1 MSQKSWI
8 EQNFSRRECCYII
21 PSSKDPH
28 RCLPGCQICQQL
40 IRCCCGRLVGQHEGP
55 APGLSP
61 ASSRAGLTMGVGES
75 GADPQGSWNVERH
88 TRCSPTDAYGIIE
101 FQGGAHTYRSKY
113 ARVSYD
119 SRPDLL
125 LQLMVKEWQMEL
137 PRLLISVHGGLQN
150 FELHPKLKQVF
161 SKGLIK
167 AALTTGAWIF
177 TGGVNTGVVNH
188 VGNALK
194 EHASRSSH
202 KICTIGIAPWGVIEN
217 RGDLVGQDVV
227 SPYQTLS
234 NPLSKLNL
242 LNSLHSHFILV
253 DDGTVGK
260 YGAEAQLRRELE
272 KHIGLQKIHTRMG
285 QGVPVV
291 GLVAE
296 GGPNVIVTVLEY
308 LLEEPP
314 VPVVVCEGTG
324 RAADILAF
332 LHKNTDDTGELCDG
346 LHDEI
351 VGTIKKTFNFSHG
364 QATHLLQT
372 LLECM
377 RRKELITVF
386 HTGSEDHSDVDLA
399 ILTALLKGTNFSSA
413 DQLNLALAWD
423 RVDIAKNHVFV
434 YGQHWMVGAL
444 EKAMLDALVMDRVDF
459 VKLLIENG
467 VSMHK
472 FLTITRLEELYN
484 TKNGPINPTL
494 YYLVRDVK
502 KSHLP
507 PDYKIT
513 LIDVGLVIEFLM
525 GGAFRSMYTRKRFRL
540 LYQNLYGQHRKFKT
554 STSSAMLQTNTSQI
568 FNHRHQLFNPSLSEQ
583 ESQTRHNHFLKTA
596 QPYKRKASVDNTRQ
610 RKQKM
615 STASGVGVTLDG
627 SDPECSC
634 FAYPF
639 NELLAWAVLM
649 KRQRMAM
656 FFWQHGEES
665 LAKALVACKLYRSL
679 AGEAKQS
686 EAVEDS
692 SEELKQYSTEFGQL
706 ALDLLDQSF
715 RQDERMAMKLLTYE
729 LRNWSNF
736 TCLKLAVSSRH
747 RPFVAHT
754 CTQMLL
760 ADMWMG
766 RLNMRKN
773 SWFKVILSILM
784 PPSILMLEYKS
795 KAEMSHIPQSEELH
809 QMGQE
814 EREHRAAAT
823 RDIPMEVFSNG
834 SAADGGESGHKE
846 EEGIWIRPSGLSL
859 SRRIYEF
866 YHAPI
871 VKFWFNTLAYIGFL
885 MLFTYVVLVKLQ
897 QLPSVQ
903 EWFVILYLFMS
914 AIERVRE
921 IFMSEPGKFGQK
933 IKVWLDGYWN
943 INDSLG
949 ILLFFVA
956 VALRSQS
963 HLLIEA
969 KIVYSLDVIFWYVR
983 LLDVF
988 AVNQNV
994 GPYIM
999 MIGKMMANMFSIVII
1014 MAIVLLSFGVARQAI
1029 LFKEADPSW
1038 YLARNIVFQPYWM
1051 IFGEVY
1057 APEID
1062 ACENIMKN
1070 STDDEYPPCTAGAFI
1085 TPFLQA
1091 VYLFVQYIIMVNLLI
1106 AFFNNIYLEAKNISD
1121 KLWKFHRYHFTMYYH
1136 QKPILPPPLILLSYL
1151 SLFASQLCRRCKRN
1165 PAKRKDKQS
1174 WLKLYLTEEDEKKLH
1189 EFEEHCVDLYFH
1201 GKQDTLHC
1209 SSEERIRV
1217 TSERVEGMSLQ
1228 LREVSERVYCIKQS
1242 LHSLDTQLG
1251 HLQDLSALTVDT
1263 LRVLSALD
1271 RDTDPAIARQAPHSI
1286 GAHSNRQVTPPGHP
1300 ASARADSR
1308 PHFHSSSPPAFW
1320 YSGVQG
1326 RRSVRGSDFA
1336 PGGSKGPAAGET
1348 AAEWVRTGARRKDS
1362 VGRREE
1368 LRDIRMELGIESG
1381 DGGSGRASLADQDFF
1396 QRFSSLRR
1404 RGPARFG
1411 WQRSL
1416 SHEKD
1421 TPSGTLACNALPLIL
1436 TPRQLSPFSSLPS
1449 SQPAYPSSLTASKH
1463 RQLSLP
1469 LPSVSQ
1475 QAQPG
1480 GGLAS
1485 PRSNVSSMPSF
1496 MSSSTAPLMREQQP
1510 SATNSVPQQGKA
1522 TSKSNRS
1529 ERWKFSSF
1537 FGRRTQGKFLPWD
1550 NSPGSLGSVQIHRSE
1565 DSEDPPGGYVN
1576 RAFSRPEGDE
1586 VCGCGRSKA
1595 PWPVITAGP
1604 AVNVYKT
1611 EGLLVEVKNRLT
1623 LAASQGSQASDESP
1637 RERTGAGAVPGGGLQ
1652 RPERLRSPT
1661 EQGEAVKMHTLALP
1675 VEHGAGMNNEHS
1687 RSRKAKGPAADSRR
1701 VSLQRQARF
1710 EECVDVTDAKPAE
1723 AQEATGGD
1731 ETGPGLENPTAAASG
1746 AGTERQAGAA
1756 PPPASATPSSLSPDL
1771 MGTHSGPFTFLR
1783 ENSRVPLLQE
1793 WQDDS
1798 EAATRP
1804 QAEGPVTGLSAS
1816 KAAICESL
1824 QSGMQSVS
1832 RELSRPRKL
1841 EGIVSPYKSSLD
1853 SSYSAMERNN
1863 LMRLAQTIPF
1873 APIQHRGDL
1882 VTVYRLEES
1891 SPGNMSNS
1899 MSSWSQ
1905 RGSSSRLEFLST
1917 EEMGGGLRK
1926 AMKVLCTWAEEGG
1939 ILRQGQIYILKSF
1952 LPDVVKTWQAVYRE
1966 DTILHLCLR
1975 EIQQQRAAQKLLFT
1989 FNMMKPKSIPYSPR
2003 FLEVFLLYCHAAGQW
2018 FAIEEFVNGEF
2029 RKFNNNTGEE
2039 GQAANLLEESL
2050 LAFSHWTYEYTRGE
2064 LLVLDLQGVGE
2075 ILTDPS
2081 VIKAGEKRSHDM
2093 VFGPANL
2100 GEDAIKNFR
2109 VKHPCN
2115 SCCRKLKLPDLK
2127 RNEYTPS
2134 NIGVSQ
2140 AASSDA

>member
-1 MSQKSWI
+1 Q
-8 EQNFSRRECCYII
+8 
-21 PSSKDPH
+21 
-28 RCLPGCQICQQL
+28 
-40 IRCCCGRLVGQHEGP
+40 
-55 APGLSP
+55 
-61 ASSRAGLTMGVGES
+61 
-75 GADPQGSWNVERH
+75 
-88 TRCSPTDAYGIIE
+88 
-101 FQGGAHTYRSKY
+101 Y

-217 RGDLVGQDVV
+217 RGDLVGQDSHVV

-272 KHIGLQKIHTRMG
+272 KHIATVACRAGMG

-364 QATHLLQT
+364 QAMHLLQT

-434 YGQHWMVGAL
+434 YGQHWMVRL
-444 EKAMLDALVMDRVDF
+444 EWARWRRPMLDALVMDRVDF

-484 TKNGPINPTL
+484 TSDHHQMSNLRIL
-494 YYLVRDVK
+494 LHRF
-502 KSHLP
+502 SHLP

-540 LYQNLYGQHRKFKT
+540 LYHNLYGQHR
-554 STSSAMLQTNTSQI
+554 
-568 FNHRHQLFNPSLSEQ
+568 
-583 ESQTRHNHFLKTA
+583 
-596 QPYKRKASVDNTRQ
+596 ASVDNTRQ

-686 EAVEDS
+686 RED
-692 SEELKQYSTEFGQL
+692 ELKWKRLWCARVKFGQL

-823 RDIPMEVFSNG
+823 RDIPMQRCLSRRVFLRLLSFAIRILLLRTVGNG

-999 MIGKMMANMFSIVII
+999 MIGKMMWQQCMLMII

-1062 ACENIMKN
+1062 NN
-1070 STDDEYPPCTAGAFI
+1070 TDDEYPPCTTGAFI

-1151 SLFASQLCRRCKRN
+1151 SLFASQL
-1165 PAKRKDKQS
+1165 
-1174 WLKLYLTEEDEKKLH
+1174 
-1189 EFEEHCVDLYFH
+1189 
-1201 GKQDTLHC
+1201 
-1209 SSEERIRV
+1209 
-1217 TSERVEGMSLQ
+1217 
-1228 LREVSERVYCIKQS
+1228 
-1242 LHSLDTQLG
+1242 
-1251 HLQDLSALTVDT
+1251 
-1263 LRVLSALD
+1263 
-1271 RDTDPAIARQAPHSI
+1271 
-1286 GAHSNRQVTPPGHP
+1286 
-1300 ASARADSR
+1300 
-1308 PHFHSSSPPAFW
+1308 
-1320 YSGVQG
+1320 
-1326 RRSVRGSDFA
+1326 
-1336 PGGSKGPAAGET
+1336 
-1348 AAEWVRTGARRKDS
+1348 
-1362 VGRREE
+1362 
-1368 LRDIRMELGIESG
+1368 
-1381 DGGSGRASLADQDFF
+1381 
-1396 QRFSSLRR
+1396 
-1404 RGPARFG
+1404 
-1411 WQRSL
+1411 
-1416 SHEKD
+1416 
-1421 TPSGTLACNALPLIL
+1421 
-1436 TPRQLSPFSSLPS
+1436 
-1449 SQPAYPSSLTASKH
+1449 
-1463 RQLSLP
+1463 
-1469 LPSVSQ
+1469 
-1475 QAQPG
+1475 
-1480 GGLAS
+1480 
-1485 PRSNVSSMPSF
+1485 
-1496 MSSSTAPLMREQQP
+1496 
-1510 SATNSVPQQGKA
+1510 
-1522 TSKSNRS
+1522 
-1529 ERWKFSSF
+1529 
-1537 FGRRTQGKFLPWD
+1537 
-1550 NSPGSLGSVQIHRSE
+1550 
-1565 DSEDPPGGYVN
+1565 
-1576 RAFSRPEGDE
+1576 
-1586 VCGCGRSKA
+1586 
-1595 PWPVITAGP
+1595 
-1604 AVNVYKT
+1604 
-1611 EGLLVEVKNRLT
+1611 
-1623 LAASQGSQASDESP
+1623 
-1637 RERTGAGAVPGGGLQ
+1637 
-1652 RPERLRSPT
+1652 
-1661 EQGEAVKMHTLALP
+1661 
-1675 VEHGAGMNNEHS
+1675 
-1687 RSRKAKGPAADSRR
+1687 
-1701 VSLQRQARF
+1701 
-1710 EECVDVTDAKPAE
+1710 
-1723 AQEATGGD
+1723 
-1731 ETGPGLENPTAAASG
+1731 
-1746 AGTERQAGAA
+1746 
-1756 PPPASATPSSLSPDL
+1756 
-1771 MGTHSGPFTFLR
+1771 
-1783 ENSRVPLLQE
+1783 
-1793 WQDDS
+1793 
-1798 EAATRP
+1798 
-1804 QAEGPVTGLSAS
+1804 
-1816 KAAICESL
+1816 
-1824 QSGMQSVS
+1824 
-1832 RELSRPRKL
+1832 
-1841 EGIVSPYKSSLD
+1841 
-1853 SSYSAMERNN
+1853 
-1863 LMRLAQTIPF
+1863 
-1873 APIQHRGDL
+1873 
-1882 VTVYRLEES
+1882 
-1891 SPGNMSNS
+1891 
-1899 MSSWSQ
+1899 
-1905 RGSSSRLEFLST
+1905 
-1917 EEMGGGLRK
+1917 
-1926 AMKVLCTWAEEGG
+1926 
-1939 ILRQGQIYILKSF
+1939 
-1952 LPDVVKTWQAVYRE
+1952 
-1966 DTILHLCLR
+1966 
-1975 EIQQQRAAQKLLFT
+1975 
-1989 FNMMKPKSIPYSPR
+1989 
-2003 FLEVFLLYCHAAGQW
+2003 
-2018 FAIEEFVNGEF
+2018 
-2029 RKFNNNTGEE
+2029 
-2039 GQAANLLEESL
+2039 
-2050 LAFSHWTYEYTRGE
+2050 
-2064 LLVLDLQGVGE
+2064 
-2075 ILTDPS
+2075 
-2081 VIKAGEKRSHDM
+2081 
-2093 VFGPANL
+2093 
-2100 GEDAIKNFR
+2100 
-2109 VKHPCN
+2109 
-2115 SCCRKLKLPDLK
+2115 
-2127 RNEYTPS
+2127 
-2134 NIGVSQ
+2134 
-2140 AASSDA
+2140 

>member
-1 MSQKSWI
+1 
-8 EQNFSRRECCYII
+8 
-21 PSSKDPH
+21 
-28 RCLPGCQICQQL
+28 
-40 IRCCCGRLVGQHEGP
+40 
-55 APGLSP
+55 
-61 ASSRAGLTMGVGES
+61 
-75 GADPQGSWNVERH
+75 
-88 TRCSPTDAYGIIE
+88 
-101 FQGGAHTYRSKY
+101 Y

-217 RGDLVGQDVV
+217 RGDLVGQDSHVV

-272 KHIGLQKIHTRMG
+272 KHIALQKIHTLACRAGMG

-332 LHKNTDDTGELCDG
+332 LHKNTDDTGWA
-346 LHDEI
+346 H
-351 VGTIKKTFNFSHG
+351 THRHG
-364 QATHLLQT
+364 QAMHLLQT

-377 RRKELITVF
+377 RRKELVGTRARVRT
-386 HTGSEDHSDVDLA
+386 HTHTCTHGSAA
-399 ILTALLKGTNFSSA
+399 ISGGPSVETLIALHRTGAAAGTNFSSA

-434 YGQHWMVGAL
+434 YGQHWMAL
-444 EKAMLDALVMDRVDF
+444 MWARWRRPMLDALVMDRVDF

-484 TKNGPINPTL
+484 TVSGPLTNPPKRPL
-494 YYLVRDVK
+494 LANSR
-502 KSHLP
+502 SP
-507 PDYKIT
+507 P
-513 LIDVGLVIEFLM
+513 VGLNCTLNPPVIGNLLLM
-525 GGAFRSMYTRKRFRL
+525 ILGGTC
-540 LYQNLYGQHRKFKT
+540 
-554 STSSAMLQTNTSQI
+554 SAIQ
-568 FNHRHQLFNPSLSEQ
+568 
-583 ESQTRHNHFLKTA
+583 A
-596 QPYKRKASVDNTRQ
+596 VDNTRQ

-809 QMGQE
+809 QMG
-814 EREHRAAAT
+814 
-823 RDIPMEVFSNG
+823 NG

-921 IFMSEPGKFGQK
+921 VSDGARETRKAAGLRSDSEASAHRK

-1062 ACENIMKN
+1062 GICVAVLAACENIMKN
-1070 STDDEYPPCTAGAFI
+1070 NTDDEYPPCTTGAFI

-1151 SLFASQLCRRCKRN
+1151 SLFASQLCRRCKR
-1165 PAKRKDKQS
+1165 
-1174 WLKLYLTEEDEKKLH
+1174 
-1189 EFEEHCVDLYFH
+1189 
-1201 GKQDTLHC
+1201 
-1209 SSEERIRV
+1209 
-1217 TSERVEGMSLQ
+1217 
-1228 LREVSERVYCIKQS
+1228 
-1242 LHSLDTQLG
+1242 
-1251 HLQDLSALTVDT
+1251 
-1263 LRVLSALD
+1263 
-1271 RDTDPAIARQAPHSI
+1271 
-1286 GAHSNRQVTPPGHP
+1286 
-1300 ASARADSR
+1300 
-1308 PHFHSSSPPAFW
+1308 
-1320 YSGVQG
+1320 
-1326 RRSVRGSDFA
+1326 
-1336 PGGSKGPAAGET
+1336 
-1348 AAEWVRTGARRKDS
+1348 
-1362 VGRREE
+1362 
-1368 LRDIRMELGIESG
+1368 
-1381 DGGSGRASLADQDFF
+1381 
-1396 QRFSSLRR
+1396 
-1404 RGPARFG
+1404 
-1411 WQRSL
+1411 
-1416 SHEKD
+1416 
-1421 TPSGTLACNALPLIL
+1421 
-1436 TPRQLSPFSSLPS
+1436 
-1449 SQPAYPSSLTASKH
+1449 
-1463 RQLSLP
+1463 
-1469 LPSVSQ
+1469 
-1475 QAQPG
+1475 
-1480 GGLAS
+1480 
-1485 PRSNVSSMPSF
+1485 
-1496 MSSSTAPLMREQQP
+1496 
-1510 SATNSVPQQGKA
+1510 
-1522 TSKSNRS
+1522 
-1529 ERWKFSSF
+1529 
-1537 FGRRTQGKFLPWD
+1537 
-1550 NSPGSLGSVQIHRSE
+1550 
-1565 DSEDPPGGYVN
+1565 
-1576 RAFSRPEGDE
+1576 
-1586 VCGCGRSKA
+1586 
-1595 PWPVITAGP
+1595 
-1604 AVNVYKT
+1604 
-1611 EGLLVEVKNRLT
+1611 
-1623 LAASQGSQASDESP
+1623 
-1637 RERTGAGAVPGGGLQ
+1637 
-1652 RPERLRSPT
+1652 
-1661 EQGEAVKMHTLALP
+1661 
-1675 VEHGAGMNNEHS
+1675 
-1687 RSRKAKGPAADSRR
+1687 
-1701 VSLQRQARF
+1701 
-1710 EECVDVTDAKPAE
+1710 
-1723 AQEATGGD
+1723 
-1731 ETGPGLENPTAAASG
+1731 
-1746 AGTERQAGAA
+1746 
-1756 PPPASATPSSLSPDL
+1756 
-1771 MGTHSGPFTFLR
+1771 
-1783 ENSRVPLLQE
+1783 
-1793 WQDDS
+1793 
-1798 EAATRP
+1798 
-1804 QAEGPVTGLSAS
+1804 
-1816 KAAICESL
+1816 
-1824 QSGMQSVS
+1824 
-1832 RELSRPRKL
+1832 
-1841 EGIVSPYKSSLD
+1841 
-1853 SSYSAMERNN
+1853 
-1863 LMRLAQTIPF
+1863 
-1873 APIQHRGDL
+1873 
-1882 VTVYRLEES
+1882 
-1891 SPGNMSNS
+1891 
-1899 MSSWSQ
+1899 
-1905 RGSSSRLEFLST
+1905 
-1917 EEMGGGLRK
+1917 
-1926 AMKVLCTWAEEGG
+1926 
-1939 ILRQGQIYILKSF
+1939 
-1952 LPDVVKTWQAVYRE
+1952 
-1966 DTILHLCLR
+1966 
-1975 EIQQQRAAQKLLFT
+1975 
-1989 FNMMKPKSIPYSPR
+1989 
-2003 FLEVFLLYCHAAGQW
+2003 
-2018 FAIEEFVNGEF
+2018 
-2029 RKFNNNTGEE
+2029 
-2039 GQAANLLEESL
+2039 
-2050 LAFSHWTYEYTRGE
+2050 
-2064 LLVLDLQGVGE
+2064 
-2075 ILTDPS
+2075 
-2081 VIKAGEKRSHDM
+2081 
-2093 VFGPANL
+2093 
-2100 GEDAIKNFR
+2100 
-2109 VKHPCN
+2109 
-2115 SCCRKLKLPDLK
+2115 
-2127 RNEYTPS
+2127 
-2134 NIGVSQ
+2134 
-2140 AASSDA
+2140 

>member
-272 KHIGLQKIHTRMG
+272 KHIALQKIHTRMG

-364 QATHLLQT
+364 QAMHLLQT

-540 LYQNLYGQHRKFKT
+540 LYHNLYGQHRKFKT

-568 FNHRHQLFNPSLSEQ
+568 FNHRHQLFNPNLSEQ

-1070 STDDEYPPCTAGAFI
+1070 NTDDEYPPCTTGAFI

-1271 RDTDPAIARQAPHSI
+1271 RDTDPAISRQAPHSI
-1286 GAHSNRQVTPPGHP
+1286 GAHSNRQLPPPGHP

-1326 RRSVRGSDFA
+1326 RRSVRGSDFTPA
-1336 PGGSKGPAAGET
+1336 GSKGPAAGET

-1421 TPSGTLACNALPLIL
+1421 TPSG
-1436 TPRQLSPFSSLPS
+1436 
-1449 SQPAYPSSLTASKH
+1449 
-1463 RQLSLP
+1463 
-1469 LPSVSQ
+1469 
-1475 QAQPG
+1475 
-1480 GGLAS
+1480 
-1485 PRSNVSSMPSF
+1485 
-1496 MSSSTAPLMREQQP
+1496 
-1510 SATNSVPQQGKA
+1510 
-1522 TSKSNRS
+1522 
-1529 ERWKFSSF
+1529 
-1537 FGRRTQGKFLPWD
+1537 
-1550 NSPGSLGSVQIHRSE
+1550 
-1565 DSEDPPGGYVN
+1565 
-1576 RAFSRPEGDE
+1576 
-1586 VCGCGRSKA
+1586 
-1595 PWPVITAGP
+1595 
-1604 AVNVYKT
+1604 
-1611 EGLLVEVKNRLT
+1611 
-1623 LAASQGSQASDESP
+1623 
-1637 RERTGAGAVPGGGLQ
+1637 
-1652 RPERLRSPT
+1652 
-1661 EQGEAVKMHTLALP
+1661 
-1675 VEHGAGMNNEHS
+1675 
-1687 RSRKAKGPAADSRR
+1687 PAADSRR

-1710 EECVDVTDAKPAE
+1710 EECVDVTDCKPAE

-1731 ETGPGLENPTAAASG
+1731 ETGPALENPAAAASG
-1746 AGTERQAGAA
+1746 AGTERQVGAA
-1756 PPPASATPSSLSPDL
+1756 PPPASAPPSSLSPDL
-1771 MGTHSGPFTFLR
+1771 MGTHSGPFTYLR

-1824 QSGMQSVS
+1824 QSGIQSVS

-2109 VKHPCN
+2109 VKHHCN

>member
-1 MSQKSWI
+1 MSDERDDKCGGARLLVSQKSWI

-540 LYQNLYGQHRKFKT
+540 LYQNLYGQHRPFV
-554 STSSAMLQTNTSQI
+554 
-568 FNHRHQLFNPSLSEQ
+568 SLSLAPPAPAPPQ
-583 ESQTRHNHFLKTA
+583 
-596 QPYKRKASVDNTRQ
+596 ASVDNTRQ

-1070 STDDEYPPCTAGAFI
+1070 STDDEYPPCTAGVFI

-1286 GAHSNRQVTPPGHP
+1286 GAHSNRQLTPPGHP

-1326 RRSVRGSDFA
+1326 RRS
-1336 PGGSKGPAAGET
+1336 
-1348 AAEWVRTGARRKDS
+1348 
-1362 VGRREE
+1362 
-1368 LRDIRMELGIESG
+1368 
-1381 DGGSGRASLADQDFF
+1381 
-1396 QRFSSLRR
+1396 
-1404 RGPARFG
+1404 
-1411 WQRSL
+1411 RSL

-1586 VCGCGRSKA
+1586 VCGVATS
-1595 PWPVITAGP
+1595 PPV
-1604 AVNVYKT
+1604 
-1611 EGLLVEVKNRLT
+1611 T
-1623 LAASQGSQASDESP
+1623 LFDRDVSHA
-1637 RERTGAGAVPGGGLQ
+1637 R
-1652 RPERLRSPT
+1652 
-1661 EQGEAVKMHTLALP
+1661 ALP
-1675 VEHGAGMNNEHS
+1675 MSDVLTTS
-1687 RSRKAKGPAADSRR
+1687 
-1701 VSLQRQARF
+1701 V
-1710 EECVDVTDAKPAE
+1710 CV
-1723 AQEATGGD
+1723 
-1731 ETGPGLENPTAAASG
+1731 
-1746 AGTERQAGAA
+1746 
-1756 PPPASATPSSLSPDL
+1756 
-1771 MGTHSGPFTFLR
+1771 FLF
-1783 ENSRVPLLQE
+1783 VP
-1793 WQDDS
+1793 
-1798 EAATRP
+1798 
-1804 QAEGPVTGLSAS
+1804 
-1816 KAAICESL
+1816 
-1824 QSGMQSVS
+1824 
-1832 RELSRPRKL
+1832 
-1841 EGIVSPYKSSLD
+1841 
-1853 SSYSAMERNN
+1853 AMERNN